1 MIRIAFPASTGII
14 RMEGL
19 PREMT
24 EPDGRGRV
32 PDGGRKQRLPA
43 CSRNM
48 FNTPPCELRTQ
59 RIKNGF
65 SGGYI
70 TTLSLSAVTK
80 QIGGLTAVNKVDLE
94 IGEGQI
100 VGLVGPNGAGK
111 TTLLNIISGMLTPTA
126 GTVRFCGEDITG
138 MKPDRICRKGIAKT
152 FQIAESF
159 PDLTAKEC
167 VMIGVLF
174 GNDAAPGM
182 KEARLRAL
190 SILSKVNFPP
200 EKAETLNRNLN
211 VVELK
216 RLQLA
221 RALASHPKLLLLD
234 ELTTGLNPKESSEA
248 VELIRKIRDR
258 GTSILIIEHVMSVI
272 MGVSDRIVVLDH
284 GEKIADGR
292 PYEVV
297 NNRQVIDTYLGDF
310 NAF

>member
-1 MIRIAFPASTGII
+1 LGGST
-14 RMEGL
+14 
-19 PREMT
+19 
-24 EPDGRGRV
+24 
-32 PDGGRKQRLPA
+32 
-43 CSRNM
+43 S
-48 FNTPPCELRTQ
+48 
-59 RIKNGF
+59 
-65 SGGYI
+65 
-70 TTLSLSAVTK
+70 TLSLSAVTK

-94 IGEGQI
+94 IGSDQI

-111 TTLLNIISGMLTPTA
+111 TTLLNIISGITPPTA
-126 GTVRFCGEDITG
+126 GTVMFCGENITG

-159 PDLTAKEC
+159 PDLTARQC
-167 VMIGVLF
+167 VMIGILF
-174 GNDAAPGM
+174 GNDTAPGM
-182 KEARLRAL
+182 KEAQVRAL
-190 SILSKVNFPP
+190 SILADVNFPL

-221 RALASHPKLLLLD
+221 RALASSPKLLLLD
-234 ELTTGLNPKESSEA
+234 ELTTGLNPKESNEA

-258 GTSILIIEHVMSVI
+258 GISILIIEHVMSVI

-297 NNRQVIDTYLGDF
+297 NNQQVIDTYLGDF